1 MSEDNNTPDGSQQ
14 TPSLLDEFIADGQII
29 DVVINQAA
37 VLMQSTM
44 ESLQKDA
51 TDHRLNPR
59 KHIKRPREEAHQ
71 KLVNDYFLENLLYPS
86 NIFRRRFRMSR
97 PLFLRIVEAL
107 GQWSNYFTQRVDAV
121 NRQGLSP
128 LQKCTAAIRQLATGS
143 GADELDEYLKIGE
156 TTAMEALKFFV
167 KGVREVF
174 GERYLRRPTM
184 EDTERLLKLGE
195 KRGFPGMF
203 GSIDCMHWQW
213 ERCPNAWKGQFTRGD
228 QKVPTL
234 ILEAVASHDLWI
246 WHAFFGVAGSNNDIN
261 VLNQSTVFIN
271 ELKGQAPRVQY
282 MVNGNQYNIG
292 YFLADGIYP
301 DWAVFAKSIR
311 LPITDKE
318 RLYAKEQEGAR
329 KDIERAF
336 GVLQRRFCILK
347 RPARLYDRAVL
358 RDVVLACIILHNM
371 IVEDEKEQDII
382 EENLYLNVPPSSSTV
397 QEPEFS
403 LDQNV
408 PLERALEKDTSIR
421 DKSAHRRLKNDLVEH
436 IWNKFGDRAHIP
448 GTCNYLYQYWLSFVV
463 IYLPILTEL
472 HV

>member
-1 MSEDNNTPDGSQQ
+1 MSEENDNLDGSQN
-14 TPSLLDEFIADGQII
+14 PLNSLDEFLAEGQII
-29 DVVINQAA
+29 DDVLNEATVVI
-37 VLMQSTM
+37 QSTI
-44 ESLQKDA
+44 EGLQKQA
-51 TDHRLNPR
+51 SDHRYNPR

-71 KLVNDYFLENLLYPS
+71 KLENDYFSENPLYPY

-97 PLFLRIVEAL
+97 PLFQRIVDAL
-107 GQWSNYFTQRVDAV
+107 GHWSDYFTQRVDAV
-121 NRQGLSP
+121 NQQGLSP

-143 GADELDEYLKIGE
+143 CADELDEYLKIGE
-156 TTAMEALKFFV
+156 TTAMEALKNFV

-246 WHAFFGVAGSNNDIN
+246 WHVFFGVAGSNNDIN

-282 MVNGNQYNIG
+282 MVNGNQHNIG

-301 DWAVFAKSIR
+301 EWAVFVKSIR
-311 LPITDKE
+311 LPITEKE
-318 RLYAKEQEGAR
+318 KKYAEEQEGAR
-329 KDIERAF
+329 KHIERAF

-371 IVEDEKEQDII
+371 IVEDEKEPDII
-382 EENLYLNVPPSSSTV
+382 EENLDLNVPPSSSTV

-403 LDQNV
+403 PDQDV
-408 PLERALEKDTSIR
+408 PLERALEKDTTIR
-421 DKSAHRRLKNDLVEH
+421 DRSAHRRLKDDLVEH
-436 IWNKFGDRAHIP
+436 IWNKFVGRAHTS
-448 GTCNYLYQYWLSFVV
+448 GTL
-463 IYLPILTEL
+463 
-472 HV
+472 